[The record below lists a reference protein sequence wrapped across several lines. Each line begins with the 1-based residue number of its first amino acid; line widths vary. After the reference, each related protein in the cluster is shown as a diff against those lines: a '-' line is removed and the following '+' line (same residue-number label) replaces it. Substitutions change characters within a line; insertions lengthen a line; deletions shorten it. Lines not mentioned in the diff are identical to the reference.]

1 VYAGLRVV
9 PILGERM
16 SSPSSSANHAQWE
29 ALVGRAIL
37 CFGDIELISI
47 KCLALIPSDKIG
59 DSAARMD
66 FYRRAELL
74 IEILEARPER
84 DANLNA
90 ILLGIKRAKVL
101 AKTRNL
107 IAHNPVMMNLYVNDD
122 ETEAFAQHAISSAR
136 AGNQTLD
143 LDDLKE
149 FAAEVEDLSSTLWLT
164 FMKLTGA
171 SDHLW
176 RVRSEER
183 RDE

>member
-1 VYAGLRVV
+1 MYAGLRVV

-84 DANLNA
+84 DANLCNHHSA
-90 ILLGIKRAKVL
+90 ELLQDVRQTVRDD
-101 AKTRNL
+101 RNS
-107 IAHNPVMMNLYVNDD
+107 NDGSRRV
-122 ETEAFAQHAISSAR
+122 QR
-136 AGNQTLD
+136 D
-143 LDDLKE
+143 L
-149 FAAEVEDLSSTLWLT
+149 
-164 FMKLTGA
+164 
-171 SDHLW
+171 
-176 RVRSEER
+176 
-183 RDE
+183 